1 MISKGIKM
9 KIIIIIIV
17 TTNKRL
23 HVIRISEKY
32 EYSTNNISKSTRFH
46 VAILQNSLVLTPLN
60 ML

>member
-1 MISKGIKM
+1 M

-17 TTNKRL
+17 TTNKWL